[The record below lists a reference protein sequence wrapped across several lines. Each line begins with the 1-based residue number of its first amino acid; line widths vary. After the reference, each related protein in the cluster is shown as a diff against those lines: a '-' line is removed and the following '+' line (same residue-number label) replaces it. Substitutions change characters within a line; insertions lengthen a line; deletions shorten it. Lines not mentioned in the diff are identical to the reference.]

1 LPENDYLQYYGPLY
15 ELHFDAK
22 PEEKNMNT
30 NEYLDFV
37 QTKCLEN
44 LKKLEQAPN
53 VGTRDYVVKDF
64 HTIDSIEKDRL
75 ADKREHP

>member
-1 LPENDYLQYYGPLY
+1 
-15 ELHFDAK
+15 
-22 PEEKNMNT
+22 MNT

-44 LKKLEQAPN
+44 LKKLEFAPN

-64 HTIDSIEKDRL
+64 HSIDSIEKDRL
-75 ADKREHP
+75 ADKREHPHELPG